1 MCRTFFMTSFLH
13 SHFSTEMLPKGVFFL
28 LWSINMNIHLL
39 LVPSS
44 PSRHCVVKGFESK
57 PSKFYFVNLYYKVEV
72 VEGLSIF
79 VNRKEKVC
87 SIDGWVSFCTPNS
100 SLTFLLRTFVNQ
112 TKCKRHSICFTNNT
126 FHVLTHHEIQQLFWP
141 KWRRRHQVP
150 KHCHA
155 PIAYRACGI

>member
-1 MCRTFFMTSFLH
+1 MTSFLH
-13 SHFSTEMLPKGVFFL
+13 SHFSTEMLPKGVFIYLFL
-28 LWSINMNIHLL
+28 LWRINMNIHLL

-44 PSRHCVVKGFESK
+44 PSRHCVVEGFESK

-87 SIDGWVSFCTPNS
+87 SIDGRVSFCTPNS
-100 SLTFLLRTFVNQ
+100 SLTFFLRTFVNL